1 MLIKD
6 VVLVSLD
13 GCGTAISILSQRQ
26 YHKSSIKLESRGLF
40 ISNTFEGSLIE
51 TGGSFDLA
59 KTLVSVVHKELER
72 KAENLKYLK

>member
-1 MLIKD
+1 MD
-6 VVLVSLD
+6 VGQPYPYCHRGSTTNPLLSSSL
-13 GCGTAISILSQRQ
+13 GA
-26 YHKSSIKLESRGLF
+26 YLF